1 MADEN
6 KTYTSNTLWNDS
18 TGVMSYAEQ
27 TKDGQVN
34 WLSYHYV
41 DAEGNT
47 VYPFQS
53 KTDVDKFQ
61 SRLNNL
67 FLNHYNDFQAFL
79 NSKLNP
85 SVIDS
90 WKDVEDFL
98 KGISDDEAMT
108 LLTFITSIELASG
121 TLNIRMSE
129 DYPGAVEA
137 VETSSDYNVSNSKID
152 PETGAIKIV
161 FNFERD
167 I

>member
-1 MADEN
+1 MAYEN
-6 KTYTSNTLWNDS
+6 RTYTSNTLWNDS
-18 TGVMSYAEQ
+18 TGLMSYAEQ
-27 TKDGQVN
+27 TKDEQVN

-79 NSKLNP
+79 NSKLEP
-85 SVIDS
+85 GVIDS
-90 WKDVEDFL
+90 WKDIEEFL
-98 KGISDDEAMT
+98 QGLSDTETIT
-108 LLTFITSIELASG
+108 LMNIIGDVQLSSG
-121 TLNIRMSE
+121 QLNIRMSE

-137 VETSSDYNVSNSKID
+137 VTISQYMDVSKSYID
-152 PETGAIKIV
+152 SETGAIKVV
-161 FNFERD
+161 FNYE
-167 I
+167 

>member
-1 MADEN
+1 MAYEN

-27 TKDGQVN
+27 TKDEKVN

-61 SRLNNL
+61 NKLNSI
-67 FLNHYNDFQAFL
+67 FLAHYNDFQAFL
-79 NSKLNP
+79 NSKLKP
-85 SVIDS
+85 RVIDS

-98 KGISDDEAMT
+98 ESISDSEAMT
-108 LLTFITSIELASG
+108 LLTFITNIELASG

-137 VETSSDYNVSNSKID
+137 VETSSDVSIRDSHID
-152 PETGAIKIV
+152 SETGAIRVV
-161 FNFERD
+161 FNFD
-167 I
+167 